1 MCQPPWYACGI
12 SCRRAFLG
20 VYKCFAAVVTLLFA
34 CLNAFDIANRC

>member
-1 MCQPPWYACGI
+1 MSQPPWCACGI

-34 CLNAFDIANRC
+34 WFNAFDIAYRC